1 MLYASV
7 DRGDLPENIK
17 IQPADARM
25 KGFDI
30 ILQGEDHTLGNLMQ
44 TWMDENMI
52 DKEEI
57 TYVGYKLPHPLRD
70 EMVFR
75 VGVEDGQEITARAMF
90 ARAARACAT
99 MFGKWRED
107 WASAT
112 GTVVAAPVVRKVKGQ
127 VPDLKDVQVVPAQ
140 GQQQPILTAPTPVP
154 VKKRGAFWGKPLPE

>member
-1 MLYASV
+1 
-7 DRGDLPENIK
+7 
-17 IQPADARM
+17 
-25 KGFDI
+25 
-30 ILQGEDHTLGNLMQ
+30 
-44 TWMDENMI
+44 MDENMI

-107 WASAT
+107 WTTST

-127 VPDLKDVQVVPAQ
+127 VKVPDLKDVQVTPV
-140 GQQQPILTAPTPVP
+140 QQEPILTAPIPGP

>member
-1 MLYASV
+1 
-7 DRGDLPENIK
+7 
-17 IQPADARM
+17 
-25 KGFDI
+25 
-30 ILQGEDHTLGNLMQ
+30 MQ

-75 VGVEDGQEITARAMF
+75 IGVEDGQEITARAMF

-99 MFGKWRED
+99 MFGKWKED
-107 WASAT
+107 WATAT
-112 GTVVAAPVVRKVKGQ
+112 GTGVAAPVVRKVKGQ
-127 VPDLKDVQVVPAQ
+127 VKVPDLKDVQVAPAQ
-140 GQQQPILTAPTPVP
+140 EPILTAPTPAP